1 MKGNPRLLVLMTFAT
16 VFVVAG
22 IAALAT
28 GSWLALVIP
37 VALHVVATVVVVSGV
52 FKRLDQG
59 EKPDPVTEA
68 RLDDERAQGVRH

>member
-1 MKGNPRLLVLMTFAT
+1 MTGNPRLLVLMTFAT
-16 VFVVAG
+16 VLVVGG

-37 VALHVVATVVVVSGV
+37 VALHIAGTVLVVSGL

-59 EKPDPVTEA
+59 DKPDPVTEA
-68 RLDDERAQGVRH
+68 RLDDQRAQGAR